1 MMNDIYITA
10 RWLIIKSKLPKIRE
24 SFPGKY
30 LEMDFSQNIA
40 LKTKN
45 EVQTAHF
52 SGKQQ
57 SLHCS
62 IVIDENDALSYVYH
76 LSDDTG
82 HDPTFVNE
90 VLNDIF
96 LRWNICNE
104 TILLK
109 SDNAPNQYKDKYAF
123 AYYQDLANKYNVRI
137 VRLYGAAGHGK
148 GLIDAMSSFGVKSI
162 LRKDIVTGDVWYKN
176 SEEMCK
182 HLRKVQPERTKGDK
196 TMIYQHLDP
205 VKIDA
210 KRMTRPQLPIA
221 GCMKQHL
228 FDYKPGSKKILCK
241 EFLCDCLQCLQLD
254 FDKCVK
260 LSAENPVAPVDSI
273 HHEDEGSLNID
284 EENESHKVFEFVA
297 VPSFVAL
304 ISEDSNEPVYILKVE
319 EKERAEK
326 DEQDDFEHCIPA
338 GDLYIRGKYFKKER
352 FRPTRVHKFSILSA
366 DALCTPDEI
375 FDVFVD
381 VSEDLTIEKETF
393 RELLSRAGSF

>member
-1 MMNDIYITA
+1 MVKDTDN
-10 RWLIIKSKLPKIRE
+10 IKSKLPKIRE
-24 SFPGKY
+24 SFPRKY
-30 LEMDFSQNIA
+30 LEMDFWQNIA

-45 EVQTAHF
+45 EVQTDHF

-62 IVIDENDALSYVYH
+62 IVIDENDGLSYVYH

-82 HDPTFVNE
+82 HDPTFVDE

-109 SDNAPNQYKDKYAF
+109 SDDAPNQYKDKYAF
-123 AYYQDLANKYNVRI
+123 AYYQDLANKSNGRI
-137 VRLYGAAGHGK
+137 VRLYGTAGHGK
-148 GLIDAMSSFGVKSI
+148 GLIDVMSSFIVKSV
-162 LRKDIVTGDVWYKN
+162 LRKDIVTGYVWYKN
-176 SEEMCK
+176 SQEMSK
-182 HLRKVQPERTKGDK
+182 NLKKVQPERTKGDK
-196 TMIYQHLDP
+196 TMIYQHVDP

-228 FDYKPGSKKILCK
+228 FDCKPRSKKILCK
-241 EFLCDCLQCLQLD
+241 EFLCDCLQCLLLD
-254 FDKCVK
+254 FDKRVK
-260 LSAENPVAPVDSI
+260 LSAESPVAAVDSI
-273 HHEDEGSLNID
+273 HHEDEGNLDVD
-284 EENESHKVFEFVA
+284 EEDESHKIFEFVA
-297 VPSFVAL
+297 VPSFVVL

-338 GDLYIRGKYFKKER
+338 GDLYIRGKYLKKER
-352 FRPTRVHKFSILSA
+352 SRSTRVHKFSIISA

-381 VSEDLTIEKETF
+381 E
-393 RELLSRAGSF
+393 

>member
-1 MMNDIYITA
+1 MQ
-10 RWLIIKSKLPKIRE
+10 E
-24 SFPGKY
+24 
-30 LEMDFSQNIA
+30 
-40 LKTKN
+40 
-45 EVQTAHF
+45 
-52 SGKQQ
+52 
-57 SLHCS
+57 
-62 IVIDENDALSYVYH
+62 
-76 LSDDTG
+76 
-82 HDPTFVNE
+82 
-90 VLNDIF
+90 
-96 LRWNICNE
+96 
-104 TILLK
+104 
-109 SDNAPNQYKDKYAF
+109 
-123 AYYQDLANKYNVRI
+123 LANKYNVRI
-137 VRLYGAAGHGK
+137 VWLYGAAGHGK

-273 HHEDEGSLNID
+273 HHEDEGNLDVD
-284 EENESHKVFEFVA
+284 EEDESHKVFEFVA

-338 GDLYIRGKYFKKER
+338 GDLYIRGKYLKKER
-352 FRPTRVHKFSILSA
+352 SRSTRVHKFNILSA
-366 DALCTPDEI
+366 DPPCTPNEI
-375 FDVFVD
+375 FNVFVD
-381 VSEDLTIEKETF
+381 VSEDLAIEKETF